1 MILNGL
7 VISSDV
13 QAMGFYDQVTGALR
27 PSFSVVLTVI
37 DEDEGERYE
46 CQFTDGFP
54 LLETLKQRARDGA
67 APEELE
73 ALRDQLR
80 QELPQKMER
89 FPIRVKKVKSKGF
102 IRLSASLQEA
112 AVA

>member
-7 VISSDV
+7 VISADV
-13 QAMGFYDQVTGALR
+13 QEMTFYDQVTGAPR
-27 PSFSVVLTVI
+27 PGFSVVVTVI

-46 CQFTDGFP
+46 CQFTEGFP
-54 LLETLKQRARDGA
+54 LLEELKQAARQGA
-67 APEELE
+67 SPEELE
-73 ALRDQLR
+73 AIKGQL
-80 QELPQKMER
+80 QQQLPQKMDR

-102 IRLSASLQEA
+102 VRLSASLQEM